1 MGYNRPVCRFPA
13 QPGTQ
18 LRFQNA
24 CHHAALVSLAES
36 ATLGYHQIRT
46 DAEGHILPWYSAE
59 LSKAYDHNLRLVW
72 SFWKGMEDCPNGVH
86 R

>member
-1 MGYNRPVCRFPA
+1 MNL
-13 QPGTQ
+13 
-18 LRFQNA
+18 LRLTGIA
-24 CHHAALVSLAES
+24 ILKMTALVSLAES